1 MRITQQYA
9 SIALLLSLA
18 LFPATPAI
26 AATPAKNC
34 PPSLTVEAKQRLAQ
48 LESTRQHIGDLM
60 SGEMIAATPLAAL
73 FEVDLNNEG
82 AVANRVSELQAL
94 KAAGRA
100 AADPAAAYRDCAKAG
115 SSLAKLLEQM
125 KDRQLMLD
133 RQRLEFLALSQD
145 ARNGLI
151 NALTVRKQQAMAIAG
166 LAEERSAADKLQN
179 EAALS
184 GATAEQRA
192 KSAASLDLREIAAQR
207 ALLEKTRETLGRL
220 QAEMVTEL
228 QERIQFY
235 QRTSDKLATLAAET
249 LQGAAGKPL
258 LDAYR
263 ESVVIWRELVDRIFK
278 RIAVPE
284 KHVAVPDMPQLP
296 GDLLARLKGTAEAE
310 QYQNAYLETGKLK
323 SELEVSRLQR
333 FEQGRNDLYRLLQT
347 AGQLRSSLLKQ
358 NLQAGNDEILNLSS
372 EYFQDIGRE
381 IRIVPYQVLAIFYSK
396 AVDFR
401 HKASSGID
409 GWLAISKQSFIF
421 LLFVALLSAAYAG
434 LHRVSAA
441 LNRFRNHLVREKYNY
456 AYARTLALW
465 IRRGNAYV
473 PWVIML
479 FAVYIAEDLLAGT
492 DITQIGLILPYIAFY
507 MWYRIS
513 LNLAVSIMGLVALSG
528 AAQSSMAEMQ
538 RLLRTVRF
546 VGIFFFVLLAILHAT
561 QDAVGEALV
570 YRLVHSFVVY
580 VGLVVC
586 AYAAREWR
594 HEIAVAANEWLP
606 ERIHLTISRMGNSRM
621 GAWFSSLPALL
632 LVIAARLLIR
642 IKAKAGEFDFFKR
655 ISAALFLR
663 QIEQANKSES
673 QTEATNRQPP
683 QLSQDYLHWFKLEN
697 VEDKTLLV
705 ELESALPAEI
715 ESILSAW
722 SDNSSLDHSLA
733 LYGEKGSGKSSLLD
747 MIEMRYKKCAV
758 RRIDIPPK
766 LVSREAVLGFFGK
779 ELGVD
784 LSQGAESLLKA
795 DEGKEDA
802 VLLID
807 NAQNLFLGEL
817 GGFEGYRAFAELMN
831 SGTEHLF
838 WCVTFNLR
846 SWYYLRAVFGGMPLF
861 RRAIKIG
868 DFSEKDIM
876 HLIVARHQRTDAHL
890 SYDDIIRATQSEDDI
905 VGEHQVEKQ
914 FFRLLWGQSNG
925 NPRAALML
933 WMASLTPLN
942 GDRMKV
948 GLPKYPKVIINEE
961 WGDDAMFV
969 YAAIMRH
976 ENLTQDEVVAVTN
989 LPVNIVT
996 NTLGTGYDR
1005 HLLDC
1010 GRDGRY
1016 RITAIAQASLTR
1028 LLLGKNF
1035 IYE

>member
-1 MRITQQYA
+1 MRIPQQYA
-9 SIALLLSLA
+9 SIALSLSLA
-18 LFPATPAI
+18 LLPVTPAI
-26 AATPAKNC
+26 AANPVKNC
-34 PPSLTVEAKQRLAQ
+34 PPSMTVEAKQRLAQ
-48 LESTRQHIGDLM
+48 LEGTRQNISDFM
-60 SGEMIAATPLAAL
+60 SGEMSVATPLAAL

-82 AVANRVSELQAL
+82 AVGRRVGELQAL
-94 KAAGRA
+94 KAQGRA
-100 AADPAAAYRDCAKAG
+100 ASEPAAAYLDCAKAD
-115 SSLAKLLEQM
+115 SKLATLLEKM
-125 KDRQLMLD
+125 KGQQLLLD
-133 RQRLEFLALSQD
+133 QQRLGFLSLPQD
-145 ARNGLI
+145 ARNGMI
-151 NALTVRKQQAMAIAG
+151 NALAVRQKQANTIAG
-166 LAEERSAADKLQN
+166 LAEERSAADRVQN

-184 GATAEQRA
+184 GASAEELA
-192 KSAASLDLREIAAQR
+192 KSAASVDLREIAAQR

-220 QAEMVTEL
+220 QAEMVAEL
-228 QERIQFY
+228 QERVQFN
-235 QRTSDKLATLAAET
+235 QRTSDKLSALTAVKFGGT
-249 LQGAAGKPL
+249 AGKPL
-258 LDAYR
+258 PDAYR
-263 ESVVIWRELVDRIFK
+263 ESVAIWRELVDRAFK

-284 KHVAVPDMPQLP
+284 KSVAVPDIPQRP
-296 GDLLARLKGTAEAE
+296 GDLLARLTGTAEAG
-310 QYQNAYLETGKLK
+310 QYQNAYLETETLK
-323 SELEVSRLQR
+323 FELEHSRLQR

-347 AGQLRSSLLKQ
+347 AGQLRSSLLQQ
-358 NLQAGNDEILNLSS
+358 NLQAGNVQILNLSS

-401 HKASSGID
+401 LKASAGID
-409 GWLAISKQSFIF
+409 GWLAISKESFIF
-421 LLFVALLSAAYAG
+421 LLFVALFFAAYTG
-434 LHRVSAA
+434 LHRISNA
-441 LNRFRNHLVREKYNY
+441 LERFRNHLVREKYNH

-465 IRRGNAYV
+465 IRRGNVYV
-473 PWVIML
+473 PWAIML
-479 FAVYIAEDLLAGT
+479 LAVYIAEDLLAGT
-492 DITQIGLILPYIAFY
+492 GISQIGLILPYIAFY
-507 MWYRIS
+507 LWYRIS
-513 LNLAVSIMGLVALSG
+513 LNLAVSIMGLVAFSG
-528 AAQSSMAEMQ
+528 ASRSSMAEMQ
-538 RLLRTVRF
+538 RLLSTVRL

-561 QDAVGEALV
+561 KDAVGEALV
-570 YRLVHSFVVY
+570 YRLVYGFVVY

-594 HEIAVAANEWLP
+594 NEIAVAAKEWLP
-606 ERIHLTISRMGNSRM
+606 ESIHLSISRLSNNSF
-621 GAWFSSLPALL
+621 GAWFVSLPALL
-632 LVIAARLLIR
+632 LVIAARLVIR
-642 IKAKAGEFDFFKR
+642 IKEWAGEFDFFKR

-663 QIEQANKSES
+663 QIEQANKSDG
-673 QTEATNRQPP
+673 QPEAANHQPP
-683 QLSQDYLHWFKLEN
+683 QLSPDYLRWFKLQD
-697 VEDKTLLV
+697 VEDKTLLID
-705 ELESALPAEI
+705 LESDLPAEV

-747 MIEMRYKKCAV
+747 MIELRYKKCAV

-766 LVSREAVLGFFGK
+766 LVTREAVLVFFGK

-795 DEGKEDA
+795 DAGKEDA

-838 WCVTFNLR
+838 WCATFNLR
-846 SWYYLRAVFGGMPLF
+846 SWHYLRAVFGGMPLF
-861 RRAIKIG
+861 RRAIEIG

-876 HLIVARHQRTDAHL
+876 DLIVARHQRTDAHL
-890 SYDDIIRATQSEDDI
+890 VYDDIIRATQSEGDI
-905 VGEHQVEKQ
+905 LGEHQVEKQ

-933 WMASLTPLN
+933 WTASLTPLR
-942 GDRMKV
+942 GDRMKI
-948 GLPKYPKVIINEE
+948 GLPKYPKVVINEK

-976 ENLTQDEVVAVTN
+976 ENLTEDEVVAVTN
-989 LPVNIVT
+989 LPENIVI
-996 NTLGTGYDR
+996 NALGTGYDS

-1010 GRDGRY
+1010 GPDGRY
-1016 RITAIAQASLTR
+1016 RITAIAQISLTR

>member
-1 MRITQQYA
+1 MRIPQQYA

-18 LFPATPAI
+18 LFAATPAI
-26 AATPAKNC
+26 AATPVKKC
-34 PPSLTVEAKQRLAQ
+34 PPSLTAEAKQRLAQ
-48 LESTRQHIGDLM
+48 LESTRQHISDLM

-82 AVANRVSELQAL
+82 AVANRVRELQAL
-94 KAAGRA
+94 QAAGRA
-100 AADPAAAYRDCAKAG
+100 AADPSAAYRDCAKAG
-115 SSLAKLLEQM
+115 SSLAKLLEKM
-125 KDRQLMLD
+125 TGRQLLLD
-133 RQRLEFLALSQD
+133 QQRLEFLSLPQD
-145 ARNGLI
+145 TRIGLI
-151 NALTVRKQQAMAIAG
+151 NALTVRKQQAITIAG

-184 GATAEQRA
+184 GATAEARA

-220 QAEMVTEL
+220 QAEMVAEL
-228 QERIQFY
+228 QTRVQFY
-235 QRTSDKLATLAAET
+235 QQTSDKLATLTAET
-249 LQGAAGKPL
+249 LDGAAGKPL

-263 ESVVIWRELVDRIFK
+263 ESVAIWRELVDRVFT
-278 RIAVPE
+278 RIAAPE
-284 KHVAVPDMPQLP
+284 KSVAIPDMPKLP
-296 GDLLARLKGTAEAE
+296 SDLLARLNGSAEAV
-310 QYQNAYLETGKLK
+310 QYQNAYLETRALK
-323 SELEVSRLQR
+323 SELESSRLQR

-347 AGQLRSSLLKQ
+347 AGQLRSSLLQQ
-358 NLQAGNDEILNLSS
+358 NLQAGNDEVLNVSL

-401 HKASSGID
+401 HKASAGID

-421 LLFVALLSAAYAG
+421 LLFVALFFAAYTG
-434 LHRVSAA
+434 SHRVSNA
-441 LNRFRNHLVREKYNY
+441 LERLRNHLVREKFNH

-473 PWVIML
+473 PWAIML
-479 FAVYIAEDLLAGT
+479 LAVYIAEDLLAGT

-513 LNLAVSIMGLVALSG
+513 LNVAVSIMGMVAFSG
-528 AAQSSMAEMQ
+528 AAQSSMVEMQ

-570 YRLVHSFVVY
+570 YRLVYSFVVY

-594 HEIAVAANEWLP
+594 QEIAVAAKQWLP
-606 ERIHLTISRMGNSRM
+606 EQIHLTIGRLSNNSF

-632 LVIAARLLIR
+632 LVIAARLVIR
-642 IKAKAGEFDFFKR
+642 IKEKAGEFDFFKR

-663 QIEQANKSES
+663 QIEQANKSEGQS
-673 QTEATNRQPP
+673 EVANQQAPR
-683 QLSQDYLHWFKLEN
+683 LSPDYLHWFKLEN
-697 VEDKTLLV
+697 MEDRTLLI
-705 ELESALPAEI
+705 ELESALLAEM

-722 SDNSSLDHSLA
+722 SNNSSLDHSLA

-758 RRIDIPPK
+758 QRIDIPPK
-766 LVSREAVLGFFGK
+766 LVTREAVLEFFGK
-779 ELGVD
+779 QLGVD

-817 GGFEGYRAFAELMN
+817 GGFEGYRTFAELMN

-846 SWYYLRAVFGGMPLF
+846 SWHYLRAVFGGMPLF
-861 RRAIKIG
+861 RRAIEIG

-890 SYDDIIRATQSEDDI
+890 AYDDIIRATQSEDDI
-905 VGEHQVEKQ
+905 MGEHQVEKQ
-914 FFRLLWGQSNG
+914 FFRLLWGQSDG

-933 WMASLTPLN
+933 WMASLTPLS

-948 GLPKYPKVIINEE
+948 GLPKYPKVVINER

-976 ENLTQDEVVAVTN
+976 ENLTEDEVVAVTN
-989 LPVNIVT
+989 LLENIVI
-996 NTLGTGYDR
+996 NALGTGYDS

-1010 GRDGRY
+1010 DPEGRY

>member
-1 MRITQQYA
+1 MQIPQQYA
-9 SIALLLSLA
+9 SIALSLSLG
-18 LFPATPAI
+18 LFLATPAI
-26 AATPAKNC
+26 AATQAKNC
-34 PPSLTVEAKQRLAQ
+34 PPSLTVEAKQHLAQ
-48 LESTRQHIGDLM
+48 LESTRQHISGLM

-73 FEVDLNNEG
+73 FEVDLNNEV
-82 AVANRVSELQAL
+82 AVANRVRELQAL

-100 AADPAAAYRDCAKAG
+100 GADPSAAYSDCAKAG
-115 SSLAKLLEQM
+115 SALAKLLEQM
-125 KDRQLMLD
+125 KGQQLLLD
-133 RQRLEFLALSQD
+133 QQRLEFLSLPQD
-145 ARNGLI
+145 ARKGLI
-151 NALTVRKQQAMAIAG
+151 GALAVRMQQAMTIVG

-179 EAALS
+179 DAALS
-184 GATAEQRA
+184 GATAEEHA
-192 KSAASLDLREIAAQR
+192 KSAASLNLREIAAQR
-207 ALLEKTRETLGRL
+207 ALLEKTRATLGRL
-220 QAEMVTEL
+220 QAEMVAEL
-228 QERIQFY
+228 QERVQFY
-235 QRTSDKLATLAAET
+235 QRTSDQLAMLTAGTLS
-249 LQGAAGKPL
+249 GAAAKPL
-258 LDAYR
+258 LEAYR
-263 ESVVIWRELVDRIFK
+263 ESVAIWRELVDRTLK
-278 RIAVPE
+278 RIAAPE
-284 KHVAVPDMPQLP
+284 KSVAVPDMPQLP
-296 GDLLARLKGTAEAE
+296 HDLLARLNTTAEAE
-310 QYQNAYLETGKLK
+310 QYQNAYLETEKLK
-323 SELEVSRLQR
+323 SELETSRLQR

-347 AGQLRSSLLKQ
+347 AGQLRSSLLRQ

-372 EYFQDIGRE
+372 EYLQDIGRE
-381 IRIVPYQVLAIFYSK
+381 IRIVPYQVVAIFYSK

-401 HKASSGID
+401 HKASAGID

-421 LLFVALLSAAYAG
+421 LLFLGLFFGAYAG
-434 LHRVSAA
+434 LHRVSDA
-441 LNRFRNHLVREKYNY
+441 LERLRSHLVREKFNH

-465 IRRGNAYV
+465 IRRGNVYV

-492 DITQIGLILPYIAFY
+492 DITQIGLILPYIALY
-507 MWYRIS
+507 MWYRIA
-513 LNLAVSIMGLVALSG
+513 LNLAVSIMGLVAFSG
-528 AAQSSMAEMQ
+528 AAQSSKAERQ
-538 RLLRTVRF
+538 RLLRTMRF
-546 VGIFFFVLLAILHAT
+546 VGIFFFVLIAILHAT

-570 YRLVHSFVVY
+570 YRLVDSFVVY

-594 HEIAVAANEWLP
+594 NEIAVAAEEWLP
-606 ERIHLTISRMGNSRM
+606 KRIHLSISRLSNSRL

-632 LVIAARLLIR
+632 LVIAARLGTR
-642 IKAKAGEFDFFKR
+642 IKTKAGEFDFFKR

-663 QIEQANKSES
+663 QIEQANKSEGQRES
-673 QTEATNRQPP
+673 ANRQAP

-697 VEDKTLLV
+697 MEDKTLLI
-705 ELESALPAEI
+705 ERESALPAEI
-715 ESILSAW
+715 ESILNAW

-733 LYGEKGSGKSSLLD
+733 LYGEKGSGKTSLLD

-766 LVSREAVLGFFGK
+766 LVTREAVLGFFGK

-784 LSQGAESLLKA
+784 LAGGAESLLKA

-817 GGFEGYRAFAELMN
+817 GGFEGYRTFAELMN
-831 SGTEHLF
+831 SGTDHLF

-846 SWYYLRAVFGGMPLF
+846 SWHYLRAVFGGMPLF
-861 RRAIKIG
+861 RRAIEIG
-868 DFSEKDIM
+868 EFSEKDIM
-876 HLIVARHQRTDAHL
+876 RLIVARHQRTDAHL
-890 SYDDIIRATQSEDDI
+890 AYDDIIRATQSEDDI

-933 WMASLTPLN
+933 WMASLTPLS
-942 GDRMKV
+942 GERMKV
-948 GLPKYPKVIINEE
+948 GLPKYPKVFINER
-961 WGDDAMFV
+961 WGDDAMFI

-976 ENLTQDEVVAVTN
+976 ENLTQDEVVATTN
-989 LPVNIVT
+989 LPDNIVT
-996 NTLGTGYDR
+996 NALGTGYDS